1 MADFAHSCEE
11 CEPSSSSEPGARE
24 KQVFSLLDHLRPPD
38 SSDLSR
44 KRNKEGIDKA
54 FLGTRSLI
62 TNDRSWPRNDLKS
75 PAGSSLKLLSIPFSS
90 VRLVKNESL

>member
-1 MADFAHSCEE
+1 MFIANMADFADSCEE

-44 KRNKEGIDKA
+44 KRKINVKKG
-54 FLGTRSLI
+54 GQGGNRQSV
-62 TNDRSWPRNDLKS
+62 SRNEKPNYERQVLAKKR
-75 PAGSSLKLLSIPFSS
+75 PEESS
-90 VRLVKNESL
+90 RE